1 MLLAHVLLPLVLALL
16 PQPRPEVSAAA
27 VLHDWDDRRA
37 AAWAAV
43 DAAAL
48 RSLYVPGS
56 AAGRADVRLLR
67 QWGARGSRVR
77 EMQMQLRCVAVLPA
91 RHGRLVLVVTDR
103 VVGAGADR
111 PSTWR
116 LALRRVGEEWRMAQV
131 SPART
136 TSCTVRSRNE

>member
-16 PQPRPEVSAAA
+16 PQPRPEVAAAA
-27 VLHDWDDRRA
+27 VLHDWDERRA
-37 AAWAAV
+37 AAWAAG
-43 DAAAL
+43 DADAL

-56 AAGRADVRLLR
+56 ASGRADVRLLR
-67 QWGARGSRVR
+67 QWLR
-77 EMQMQLRCVAVLPA
+77 EGRRPDRLEMQLRCVGIRRAE
-91 RHGRLVLVVTDR
+91 RGRLVVIVTDR
-103 VVGAGADR
+103 VVGAGLDR

-116 LALRRVGEEWRMAQV
+116 LEMVGHGREWRMAQV